1 MHGLTPGLA
10 PCLGLVRVNDGM
22 PSGLLC
28 YYICFAAFL
37 CFTESVCSLI
47 SIRSPSAAMPTNPQW
62 VKDLKPASPQGS
74 ELLQKERDGSNI
86 NVNAISEFLHTKKEL
101 ERKKRVLKVLE
112 NEPVFDKSQNYF
124 AGRIDRFETSLAR
137 AKRLRQLTVKLGWD
151 KDDFN
156 TANELLSESTPYRL
170 HDSMFLVSFRNQLGT
185 PTITTNHFPQIT
197 LQNQST
203 PEQQEV
209 FLKRAENFEII
220 GCYAQT
226 ELGHGSNVRGL
237 ETTATWNP
245 SDKTFTLH
253 SPTLTASKWWIGSLG
268 RTANHAAVMAQLV
281 IDGKS
286 YGPHPFI
293 VQIRDLKTHEPL
305 EGIAVGDIGPKFGF
319 NTMDNGYIL
328 FNKVKV
334 PHIGMM
340 ARFSSV
346 DPKTNKYVK
355 PANSALVYG
364 TMTWVRSTIVQ
375 QAGGV
380 LARGVVIAL
389 RYCAVRRQ
397 FKDRDAPDGE
407 DETQVLNY
415 KVSPYQPGLTLLHS
429 TNNCPHRWSKSAS

>member
-37 CFTESVCSLI
+37 CFTESICSLI

-170 HDSMFLVSFRNQLGT
+170 HDSMFLVCRAKLWQAL
-185 PTITTNHFPQIT
+185 HT
-197 LQNQST
+197 LS
-203 PEQQEV
+203 
-209 FLKRAENFEII
+209 
-220 GCYAQT
+220 
-226 ELGHGSNVRGL
+226 
-237 ETTATWNP
+237 
-245 SDKTFTLH
+245 
-253 SPTLTASKWWIGSLG
+253 
-268 RTANHAAVMAQLV
+268 
-281 IDGKS
+281 
-286 YGPHPFI
+286 
-293 VQIRDLKTHEPL
+293 
-305 EGIAVGDIGPKFGF
+305 
-319 NTMDNGYIL
+319 
-328 FNKVKV
+328 
-334 PHIGMM
+334 
-340 ARFSSV
+340 
-346 DPKTNKYVK
+346 
-355 PANSALVYG
+355 
-364 TMTWVRSTIVQ
+364 
-375 QAGGV
+375 
-380 LARGVVIAL
+380 
-389 RYCAVRRQ
+389 
-397 FKDRDAPDGE
+397 
-407 DETQVLNY
+407 
-415 KVSPYQPGLTLLHS
+415 
-429 TNNCPHRWSKSAS
+429 